1 MDISGKR
8 FLVIGGAGLI
18 GSHTVDYLLKND
30 VAEIRIYD
38 NFCRG
43 TLINI
48 SNALKDPRVN
58 IFPFGG
64 DILHRDILNKAMEGI
79 DGVFHFAAMWLL
91 HCNDFPRTA
100 FDVNVSGTFNVI
112 EAMIANGVKKI
123 IFSSSAS
130 VYGDAIEEPMTEVH
144 PYNNLNF
151 YGATKISGEHICK
164 SLYHTYK
171 KTDKYFDY
179 IGLRYMNVYG
189 PRQDSYGAYIPV
201 VMKMIDAIEHG
212 EGPTIYGDGSEAYDF
227 IAVEDCA
234 RANINAMKADKTDEF
249 YNVSTGIRTTLKE
262 LAEKLLDLM
271 GSDSEINYQQKRNH
285 LLVTSRIGSPSKAKL
300 EINFSPTVNL
310 IDGLKKLCS
319 WKSKTKLGLL

>member
-18 GSHTVDYLLKND
+18 GSHTVDNLLKYD

-43 TLINI
+43 THSNI
-48 SNALKDPRVN
+48 SSALKDPRVN

-64 DILHRDILNKAMEGI
+64 DILHEDLLSKAMEGV

-112 EAMIANGVKKI
+112 EAMVKNQVKKI
-123 IFSSSAS
+123 IISSSAS
-130 VYGDAIEEPMTEVH
+130 VYGDAIEEPMTENH

-151 YGATKISGEHICK
+151 YGATKIAGEHICK
-164 SLYHTYK
+164 SLHYAYK
-171 KTDKYFDY
+171 KTEKHFDY

-189 PRQDSYGAYIPV
+189 SRQVYKGPYVPV
-201 VMKMIDAIEHG
+201 IMKMIEAIKRG
-212 EGPTIYGDGSEAYDF
+212 KSPTIYGDGSEVYDF
-227 IAVEDCA
+227 ISVEDCA
-234 RANINAMKADKTDEF
+234 DANVKAMISNKTDEF
-249 YNVSTGIRTTLKE
+249 YNISTGIKTTLKE
-262 LAEKLLDLM
+262 LANLLI
-271 GSDSEINYQQKRNH
+271 EIMDVNCEIVYKERKNISN
-285 LLVTSRIGSPSKAKL
+285 VTHRIGSTQKANDELGFSSAIKL
-300 EINFSPTVNL
+300 K
-310 IDGLKKLCS
+310 DGLRDLLNYIYSTKKIHL
-319 WKSKTKLGLL
+319 